1 MYPAVGNGQDE
12 YTTES
17 DRLRALIRDSSVTC
31 NSRWLASTFAG
42 KTYSMQYSTL
52 PGWHATDLL
61 ATFWDTDIED
71 NALGAVLAILLPG
84 FTEFAEGYQSY
95 LTSFVRSGNP
105 NTYRA
110 TGWFT
115 SPKTINWPLAQVGD
129 GEEMS
134 NVLDAREAAFSL
146 ISDTQNLKTNCDFW
160 LNFQAAVTMGGG
172 YAAPGAVVGTN
183 LLNSSFVAGASA
195 NY

>member
-1 MYPAVGNGQDE
+1 MYPPVGNGHGE
-12 YTTES
+12 YATES
-17 DRLRALIRDSSVTC
+17 DRLRAFIRDSSVTC

-42 KTYSMQYSTL
+42 TTYSMQYSTL

-61 ATFWDTDIED
+61 PTFWDTDLED
-71 NALGAVLAILLPG
+71 NALGAVLAVLLPG
-84 FTEFAEGYQSY
+84 FSAFAEGYKSY

-115 SPKTINWPLAQVGD
+115 SPQTINWPLAEVGD
-129 GEEMS
+129 EEEMS
-134 NVLDAREAAFSL
+134 NVLDAREAQFSL

-172 YAAPGAVVGTN
+172 YAPPGAVVGTN

-195 NY
+195 SY